1 MVFRAMAMRAQR
13 ADCHDNCDGEAE
25 LVMEVLVSLYGIDC
39 VALKGGISPIADDV
53 RRGSK
58 DVFLRTSK
66 ARKKQLDFQLK
77 ARIHIT

>member
-25 LVMEVLVSLYGIDC
+25 LVMEVQVSLYGIDC
-39 VALKGGISPIADDV
+39 VAFEGAISPIADDV

-58 DVFLRTSK
+58 DVFLRTGK